1 VVTRKPLIALAAAAV
16 CATAFGAPASARP
29 ATPAAGCAELGGAV
43 QADQTCHIET
53 KTATYSIDISYPL
66 GYSDQQAVTDYVT
79 QDRTEFVD
87 FIATLPPRD
96 WPYERGV
103 RPHTFTSGTAA
114 SGTQSV
120 VLELYGDSG
129 AHPVTGFHSFNYDV
143 STHSP
148 ITFDAVFK
156 PGANPV
162 AALDPI
168 VQREMD
174 KRWQGY
180 GGPAPHNTLGARM
193 YQNFALTD
201 DAVIFY
207 IPQGMWL
214 AEVAGPLQISVP
226 RSELASVLAGKARQ
240 SL

>member
-1 VVTRKPLIALAAAAV
+1 MVTRKPLIALVAAAACV
-16 CATAFGAPASARP
+16 TVFGTPASAQP
-29 ATPAAGCAELGGAV
+29 VTSATGCADLGGTV
-43 QADQTCHIET
+43 RADQTCHIET
-53 KTATYSIDISYPL
+53 KTVTYSIEISYPL
-66 GYSDQQAVTDYVT
+66 DYSDQQALTDFVK
-79 QDRTEFVD
+79 QDRDEFVD

-96 WPYERGV
+96 WPYQHGV
-103 RPHTFTSGTAA
+103 RPHTYTTGKADSGTE
-114 SGTQSV
+114 SV

-129 AHPVTGFHSFNYDV
+129 AHPVTGFHSFNCDV
-143 STHSP
+143 STHNP
-148 ITFDAVFK
+148 ITFDSLFK
-156 PGANPV
+156 PGADPV

-174 KRWQGY
+174 KHWQGY

-214 AEVAGPLQISVP
+214 AEVAGPQQISVP
-226 RSELASVLAGKARQ
+226 RSQLASVLA
-240 SL
+240 